1 MRYVLRADASQS
13 IGVGHVMRSSAIA
26 EELISRGEEVVFVGQ
41 ISNLPWVVERIA
53 TLGFTHIYDNPSDF
67 ISNPESDVL
76 LLDSYEILESDDFI
90 NQENWFHIVAIVDQ
104 VTPDY
109 HCSLRIHPGLDSNWV
124 GNSKV
129 PILAGPKYIPF
140 RSSLS
145 KNMYVES
152 QKQHALKIAVVAG
165 GSDPYGLVHKIA
177 KILVTFPEQFEANL
191 FSDSILDSTL
201 DSRFR
206 CFSLGQHLDNLTKDV
221 DLVLT
226 TASTSSLEFLA
237 RGLCIGIVCAI
248 DNQEQYY
255 KSLGELGVAAQL
267 GFRNMNNTWE
277 IDNEKIHSLVKSN
290 KLRRNLMAKAKDL
303 IAFDGSS
310 RIVDAI
316 TAL

>member
-1 MRYVLRADASQS
+1 
-13 IGVGHVMRSSAIA
+13 
-26 EELISRGEEVVFVGQ
+26 
-41 ISNLPWVVERIA
+41 
-53 TLGFTHIYDNPSDF
+53 
-67 ISNPESDVL
+67 
-76 LLDSYEILESDDFI
+76 
-90 NQENWFHIVAIVDQ
+90 
-104 VTPDY
+104 
-109 HCSLRIHPGLDSNWV
+109 
-124 GNSKV
+124 
-129 PILAGPKYIPF
+129 
-140 RSSLS
+140 
-145 KNMYVES
+145 MYVES
-152 QKQHALKIAVVAG
+152 QERHTLKIAVVAG

-177 KILVTFPEQFEANL
+177 KILVTFPEQFEVNL
-191 FSDSILDSTL
+191 FTDSILDSTL

-206 CFSLGQHLDNLTKDV
+206 CISVGQHLDNLTKDV

-277 IDNEKIHSLVKSN
+277 IDNEKIHSLIKSN